1 MCDGHAGMV
10 PPPAMALC
18 ARSPAR
24 FQASE
29 LSRDRTIPVSSP
41 HASPRTPT
49 SALNPGPRTLYSH
62 DEPSQDAA
70 MPIQTTLR
78 LSGLAA
84 SLLLAAAATYGDDLT
99 PESFWRPGA
108 FAAHRPY
115 EEALTALVQ
124 PTSLRTF
131 HDLFASDPHVA
142 GEPGDHQLIEAMIE
156 RFETM
161 GLEVERH
168 DLHVLLARPIRAELE
183 IVRPE
188 PETLELTERIL
199 DEDPHTA
206 HPDLPFGFN
215 AYSGSG
221 EVTAEIVY
229 ANYGRRE
236 DFDTLRSLGID
247 VRGRIVLTRFGGNY
261 RGFKVKFA
269 EEAGAAGVIIYTD
282 PADTGF
288 MRGMPYPEGG
298 WANDTSIQ
306 RGSILTKPYPGDPL
320 TPFIEAT
327 ETAPRLEHEDV
338 ELPTIPVQPIGWDAA
353 HRIMRHMTGAG
364 LPPELVRGWQGALP
378 LAYRIEGGTDLR
390 VRLLVEQERTI
401 TKTANVIASLKGAS
415 EPEKM
420 IILGCHHDAWG
431 FGAGDP
437 LAGLICLFETARCF
451 AKLAEQGHRPARTIV
466 FAAWGAEEFGIIG
479 STEWVEGRRDMLTEH
494 AVAYINLDMAAM
506 GPDFRA
512 SASPALG
519 RAVRDA
525 ARVVPSVGDPLRSIH
540 DDWSQDGGRVPPIG
554 DLGGGSDHL
563 PFVCHAAISSVSL
576 GAGGSPGVSYHS
588 NYDTLAWYRKVVGDD
603 YEPARMV
610 SQMAL
615 VLAARLAAAD
625 LLPFDQREVFAR
637 TRTEMDRLQA
647 RAEQQ
652 ELNFDR
658 AAVDDALQR
667 AERTAHD
674 VLLRMTAATQNG
686 TASAEDLARANR
698 TLLGLERRWL
708 DPSGLHHRSW
718 YRNLFAATDPHSGYG
733 SWILPAL
740 HEALLDADGPRLKL
754 MMGRYERVLQL
765 MEEDLLVLAQH
776 LPPAA
781 VAGDRSGDHSKDGS
795 TVASEESDRPQPN

>member
-1 MCDGHAGMV
+1 
-10 PPPAMALC
+10 
-18 ARSPAR
+18 
-24 FQASE
+24 
-29 LSRDRTIPVSSP
+29 
-41 HASPRTPT
+41 
-49 SALNPGPRTLYSH
+49 
-62 DEPSQDAA
+62 

-84 SLLLAAAATYGDDLT
+84 SLLLAAAATYGNDLT

-108 FAAHRPY
+108 FDAHRPY
-115 EEALTALVQ
+115 EEALTGLVR
-124 PTSLRTF
+124 PASLRAY
-131 HDLFASDPHVA
+131 HDLFASEPHIA
-142 GEPGDHQLIEAMIE
+142 GEPGDLKLIETMIE
-156 RFETM
+156 QFDMM
-161 GLEVERH
+161 GLDVERH

-183 IVRPE
+183 IVSPE
-188 PETLELTERIL
+188 SETLDLTERVL
-199 DEDPHTA
+199 EEDPHTA

-236 DFDTLRSLGID
+236 DFETLRSLGID
-247 VRGRIVLTRFGGNY
+247 VRGRIVLARFGGNF

-306 RGSILTKPYPGDPL
+306 RGSIMTKPYPGDPL

-364 LPPELVRGWQGALP
+364 LPTELVRGWQGALP
-378 LAYRIEGGTDLR
+378 LAYRIEGGADLR
-390 VRLLVEQERTI
+390 VRVLVEQERAI

-451 AKLAEQGHRPARTIV
+451 AKLAEQGHRPARTLV

-479 STEWVEGRRDMLTEH
+479 STEWVEGRRDMLLEH

-519 RAVRDA
+519 RVVRDA
-525 ARVVPSVGDPLRSIH
+525 ARVVPSVSDPARSVH
-540 DDWSQDGGRVPPIG
+540 DEWSQDGARVPPIG

-563 PFVCHAAISSVSL
+563 PFVCHAAISSVAL
-576 GAGGSPGVSYHS
+576 GAGGSHGVSYHS
-588 NYDTLAWYRKVVGDD
+588 NYDTLAWYRQVVGAD
-603 YEPARMV
+603 YEPARMI
-610 SQMAL
+610 SQISL

-625 LLPFDQREVFAR
+625 LLPFDQREVFTR
-637 TRTEMDRLQA
+637 MRTELDRLQA
-647 RAEQQ
+647 RAEQHD
-652 ELNFDR
+652 LTFDR
-658 AAVDDALQR
+658 AAVDEALQR
-667 AERTAHD
+667 VEQTARE
-674 VLLRMTAATQNG
+674 VLLRIAAATANG
-686 TASAEDLARANR
+686 QANAADLALANR

-733 SWILPAL
+733 AWILPAL
-740 HEALLDADGPRLKL
+740 HEALLDADGPRLEL
-754 MMGRYERVLQL
+754 MLGRYERMLQL
-765 MEEDLLVLAQH
+765 MHEDLTELERA
-776 LPPAA
+776 LPSPAEA
-781 VAGDRSGDHSKDGS
+781 EDAAGEPPEDRSGSVPEIS
-795 TVASEESDRPQPN
+795 NRRQSN